1 VATQQGET
9 ASQMNNRTD
18 PILIARQAAPRI
30 NVMTHTRETPLT
42 GGDDIKEVTPDAAH
56 RTH

>member
-1 VATQQGET
+1 
-9 ASQMNNRTD
+9 MNRTD
-18 PILIARQAAPRI
+18 PIQIAAHPAPRI
-30 NVMTHTRETPLT
+30 NVKTHTRKRLPT